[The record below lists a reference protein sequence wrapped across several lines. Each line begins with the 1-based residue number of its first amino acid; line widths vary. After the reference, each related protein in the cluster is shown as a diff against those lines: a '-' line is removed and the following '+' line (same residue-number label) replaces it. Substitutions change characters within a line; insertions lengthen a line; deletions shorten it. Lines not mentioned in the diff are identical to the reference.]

1 MTVASLIPGMVGAII
16 GFCGALLLSVVARW
30 REDEKSRSETRTM
43 LTILIS
49 EIEHRY
55 GILMNRYANVDLS
68 HDSEVGDLVK
78 RLNRHSSGVTFNFA
92 EEMKPYDAA
101 FGAMKDRLGAI
112 GPEVAVSV
120 WRHYTTMNE
129 RLLAHDNELDAMGG
143 DQEMADAIRA
153 SLRAETKALITS
165 LRDQLAQK
173 SSRAFFGWLPLWIL
187 GKS

>member
-1 MTVASLIPGMVGAII
+1 MIERLLPGMVGAII

-30 REDEKSRSETRTM
+30 REDERSRSETRTI

-55 GILMNRYANVDLS
+55 GILMNKYANVDLS

-78 RLNRHSSGVTFNFA
+78 QLNRHSSGVTFNFA

-101 FGAMKDRLGAI
+101 FEAMKDRLGAI
-112 GPEVAVSV
+112 GPEAAVSV

-129 RLLAHDNELDAMGG
+129 RLLAHNNELDAMGG
-143 DQEMADAIRA
+143 NRETADEIR
-153 SLRAETKALITS
+153 SSMRAETKALIAT
-165 LRDQLAQK
+165 LRDQLGKK
-173 SSRAFFGWLPLWIL
+173 SGRAFFRWLPLWIL